1 MNNGGPAFPLPTV
14 FNEMQGLKYTYETGM
29 TLRDYF
35 AGEVLSIIVSDF
47 KYAQCKPDVI
57 ASWAY
62 GLADAMLKAREV
74 KNES

>member
-1 MNNGGPAFPLPTV
+1 MNN
-14 FNEMQGLKYTYETGM
+14 NEPEFSHSGYTSEGM